1 MVTVH
6 KVKMAVVGD
15 APKERT
21 ILARLLHLIPS
32 NLGHFQPRLI
42 RKPHHRAFEPAKAR
56 RGALKFITPLKK
68 NLVAHADTQKPGT
81 ILEPLASRLHQS
93 LLLESQGTVIESS
106 NARQHDAR
114 ATVQFLG
121 LPHETDFHSQ
131 MQKGFVNTPEISCS
145 IVNQRYHYQKTRGT

>member
-6 KVKMAVVGD
+6 KVKMTIVGD
-15 APKERT
+15 TPEERT
-21 ILARLLHLIPS
+21 ILACLLHLIPS

-42 RKPHHRAFEPAKAR
+42 RKPHHRAFEPTKAR

-93 LLLESQGTVIESS
+93 LLLESQGTVVESS
-106 NARQHDAR
+106 NAWQYDTR

-121 LPHETDFHSQ
+121 LPYEADFHS
-131 MQKGFVNTPEISCS
+131 
-145 IVNQRYHYQKTRGT
+145 